1 MLNSSFNRQ
10 AGANSH
16 RVRELANAMIEIAR
30 TNGAVT
36 DRDLI
41 NKGFSQGELNAL
53 GADAGSIAGGR
64 LSGEF

>member
-1 MLNSSFNRQ
+1 MLNSSFNKQ

-16 RVRELANAMIEIAR
+16 RVRELAQAMIEIAR

-41 NKGFSQGELNAL
+41 NRGFSQSELNAL
-53 GADAGSIAGGR
+53 GADAGSIAGSR

>member
-10 AGANSH
+10 TAANNH
-16 RVRELANAMIEIAR
+16 RVRELANVMIEIAR

-41 NKGFSQGELNAL
+41 NKGFSQAELNAF